1 MDCRL
6 YCRQADEGIFMVI
19 KKIRIKNFGKVQ
31 EKEWEL
37 SPGMNVLYGENES
50 GKTTMHMF
58 LKSMLFGIQKLRGR
72 ASKKDVYTTY
82 EPWENPVT
90 YGGTLW
96 FENAG
101 KNFRLTRNFHKTCTS
116 NEFFCEDDGE
126 VLDVEQGDLD
136 AVLGISQAVYENTVS
151 VGQLKSV
158 TGPDLVRELQ
168 NYMASYQGTG
178 DGSVDIG
185 RAMQMLKM
193 TRKGYQV
200 QEEKR
205 QNTIRKEQEK
215 IQANMDYVLREQEEL
230 QGKHAQ
236 IIKREDSLQM
246 KGKSD
251 GEALLNERIA
261 KMEQKKIS
269 AYGLIFATVFFTL
282 FATILFMKFM
292 PEFALKIL
300 LPVLLGNIA
309 VFIESLYLKRI
320 DREIQKRR
328 NLKERWIQKQEKLQ
342 WSREQLEE
350 SWKEKETAYQ
360 NLVTEYEEQEQQM
373 YALSPAGEE
382 VEALNLAMTMIQ
394 RLSGNIH
401 NLVGERVR
409 QRTSQILGEITGGKY
424 TEILMDEEFHMTV
437 NTKERIVALESLSRG
452 TMEQIYFA
460 LRMAAGELFCGKEV
474 FPVVLDDV
482 FGMYDEE
489 RLAAVLRWLAKE
501 KRQVIISTCNKREME
516 ILERENISYQKILL

>member
-1 MDCRL
+1 
-6 YCRQADEGIFMVI
+6 MVI
-19 KKIRIKNFGKVQ
+19 KKIKIKNFGKVQ

-58 LKSMLFGIQKLRGR
+58 LKSMFFGIQKLRGR

-82 EPWENPVT
+82 EPWDNPVT

-101 KNFRLTRNFHKTCTS
+101 RNFRLSRNFHKTCAA

-136 AVLGISQAVYENTVS
+136 AILGISQAVYENTVS
-151 VGQLKSV
+151 IGQLKSV
-158 TGPDLVRELQ
+158 TGPDLIKELQ

-193 TRKGYQV
+193 MRKGYQV

-205 QNTIRKEQEK
+205 QSTIQKEQEK
-215 IQANMDYVLREQEEL
+215 IQANMDYVFREKEEL
-230 QGKHAQ
+230 KEKQAQIVQREASLQIQGKN
-236 IIKREDSLQM
+236 
-246 KGKSD
+246 D
-251 GEALLNERIA
+251 GETLLNERIA

-269 AYGLIFATVFFTL
+269 AYGLIFATVLVTFLVTVL
-282 FATILFMKFM
+282 LMNFM
-292 PEFALKIL
+292 PDFSLKIL
-300 LPVLLGNIA
+300 LPIFMGTLA
-309 VFIESLYLKRI
+309 VCIESLHLKQI
-320 DREIQKRR
+320 AREIQKRR

-350 SWKEKETAYQ
+350 SRKEKETAYQ
-360 NLVTEYEEQEQQM
+360 NLETEYEEQEQQM

-382 VEALNLAMTMIQ
+382 VEALNLAMTTIQ

-409 QRTSQILGEITGGKY
+409 KRTSQILGEITGGKY
-424 TEILMDEEFHMTV
+424 TEVLMDEEFHMTV

-452 TMEQIYFA
+452 TIEQIYFA
-460 LRMAAGELFCGKEV
+460 LRMAAGELFCGEEV
-474 FPVVLDDV
+474 FPVILDDV

-489 RLAAVLRWLAKE
+489 RLTAILRWLSKE

-516 ILERENISYQKILL
+516 ILEKENISYQKILL

>member
-1 MDCRL
+1 
-6 YCRQADEGIFMVI
+6 MVI
-19 KKIRIKNFGKVQ
+19 KKIKIKNFGKVQ

-58 LKSMLFGIQKLRGR
+58 LKSMLFGIQRLRGR

-101 KNFRLTRNFHKTCTS
+101 RTFRLTRNFHKTCAS

-126 VLDVEQGDLD
+126 VLDVEHGDLD
-136 AVLGISQAVYENTVS
+136 SVLGISEAVYENTVS

-158 TGPDLVRELQ
+158 TGPDLIRELQ
-168 NYMASYQGTG
+168 NYMANYQGTG

-205 QNTIRKEQEK
+205 QNEIKKEQEK
-215 IQANMDYVLREQEEL
+215 ILANMDYVLREKEEL
-230 QGKHAQ
+230 EE
-236 IIKREDSLQM
+236 KRRQVSARASSLQIH
-246 KGKSD
+246 GSED
-251 GEALLNERIA
+251 GEAVLNERIV
-261 KMEQKKIS
+261 KLEQKKIS
-269 AYGLIFATVFFTL
+269 VFGWL
-282 FATILFMKFM
+282 FATLSLTVILSIVVAKFLPQM
-292 PEFALKIL
+292 TYGIFIPIVFGAIAAALEGL
-300 LPVLLGNIA
+300 H
-309 VFIESLYLKRI
+309 LKRMEQ
-320 DREIQKRR
+320 EIQKRR
-328 NLKERWIQKQEKLQ
+328 RLKERWVQKQEKLQ
-342 WSREQLEE
+342 WSRESLEE

-360 NLVTEYEEQEQQM
+360 NLQTEYEEQEQLVH
-373 YALSPAGEE
+373 ALSPAGEE
-382 VEALNLAMTMIQ
+382 VDALNLAMTMIEK
-394 RLSGNIH
+394 LSGNIH
-401 NLVGERVR
+401 NLVGERLR
-409 QRTSQILGEITGGKY
+409 KRMSQILGEITGGKY

-437 NTKERIVALESLSRG
+437 NTRERIVSLDSLSRG
-452 TMEQIYFA
+452 TMEQIYFS
-460 LRMAAGELFCGKEV
+460 LRMAAGELLCGKEV
-474 FPVVLDDV
+474 FPVILDDV

-489 RLAAVLRWLAKE
+489 RLAAILRWLSKE
-501 KRQVIISTCNKREME
+501 NRQVIISTCNKREME
-516 ILERENISYQKILL
+516 ILEREKISYQKILL